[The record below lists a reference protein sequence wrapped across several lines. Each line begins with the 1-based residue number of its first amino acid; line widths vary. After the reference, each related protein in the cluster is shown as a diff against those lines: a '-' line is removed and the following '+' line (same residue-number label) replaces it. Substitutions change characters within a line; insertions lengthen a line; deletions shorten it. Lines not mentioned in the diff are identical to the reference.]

1 MFRFVI
7 PIFFRIFVGKSIDN
21 RMATTENINAMISS
35 YERIEGEYSFKKFLQ
50 SANIKSGTYACIS
63 KLLERVKKAITVSLT
78 NEEIEKLKSIWETY
92 LKIQGAFPIEDETA
106 PKTMKVSELEMIFG
120 ELWRKKP
127 LKGDSGDNKESTPFW
142 KSDKDVAQFWNDN
155 NRRQVETYHDICDY
169 LNRDIRLSF
178 NSKIS
183 SINDDDI
190 RESIFGFFKLINEI
204 RDSTVRKQLVDFIC
218 SFRSIIS
225 VNGQIQTDS
234 VERLINDEVVPRQI
248 ARFFVLKVKNN
259 YFEGKHAIEKKKDR
273 DGNSGYFIHDEIR
286 QMSQQDNAKYADI
299 INKIIDALLKENVKT
314 GEKPVHYW
322 TNLTRFLN
330 ILRLL
335 RNGMAHYL
343 QDMVEEGEQL
353 AVACFILHTYVG
365 TYLSI
370 KKNLQNQ
377 GVLSEPFDYEE
388 LDVKTLTVYFNSE
401 LKKEVSD
408 IEYIKD
414 IIKPKL
420 YRLKEEMP
428 INEADGYSEYRIER
442 GEHYIL
448 RCGAGKNA
456 VEEKVPYEMFW
467 NTASTNPV
475 AFWDGVTYHFYP
487 DLSTMSSELNPLV
500 QTAQKKDLE
509 KIVHLLKQVESH
521 LEGIKKGTDEL
532 KAIRETLALGQK
544 RLEDL
549 GDKIDRGFDTAHQDA
564 EEQKGLLKRIIE
576 ALERKEQKDSGI
588 VNKTAII
595 VIIIAII
602 AGISYK
608 VWPKDKPEVLIT
620 KGDHYLRN
628 GDAEKAGETY
638 RKAIKAYEDILSED
652 SVDVDANL
660 GLAMMLMRGKGIYDL
675 AEAEHCA
682 KRASEESTKAEGLY
696 HYLLFLNKKYGDAD
710 HLVGNL
716 RADGEKDEYTILTDA
731 LLEIYGCCDRERSL
745 ESVLRARTVLDSLC
759 KFNQDAVLDRAG
771 IVKYGIERENCEDD
785 FYIWPDP
792 IFAESDLSVIAND
805 SLNPVAMAMLSEF
818 YGQLGEMKDCL
829 EWGVSA
835 YECGMKAYAPSLT
848 IQMLQNNIIENPGID
863 FKAIFKELE
872 RSARH
877 DKSLTG
883 ECAKYMTRVHN
894 YSINEMPAKDL
905 LKSTDD
911 FIDILKLTQDGNY
924 AQFLEQLYRFR
935 VTLCLEVGD
944 LPRATSL
951 AMKVDVFND
960 SIAVSQYL
968 EGICCDRGWAG
979 QPQDSILR
987 DNLINSSAERGYP
1000 EAVYTRLKKAEPLR
1014 CYPIRINR
1022 KDPVYKFTTAERVF
1036 ASDIYRKFG
1045 NKGVFR
1051 NSFYRN
1057 GKQSAKPIFDLTFIT
1072 PVTNSIKPESL
1083 PKEEIVEASSQTSPF
1098 VMGEAEVELKDDFD
1112 YKDFQYVVG
1121 IHYDASIYA
1130 QISDSI
1136 WSKSPK
1142 LAVELADYWRD
1153 YYSPG
1158 PYYLPIQEQD
1168 SPYVEY
1174 CPKEYQ
1180 VIWDVLAR
1188 CYNYVELSNGN
1199 DGLVTVDLINKPIM
1213 EDYFAEIKIGI
1224 ASALKHGN
1232 SEMAKHLITM
1242 WLTLSNNNEVDEA
1255 EKVRYEKFA
1264 LPEYKNKGF
1273 QPYKKIDYPIYAY

>member
-1 MFRFVI
+1 
-7 PIFFRIFVGKSIDN
+7 
-21 RMATTENINAMISS
+21 MATTENNNAMISS
-35 YERIEGEYSFKKFLQ
+35 YERIEGEYSFKNFLQ
-50 SANIKSGTYACIS
+50 SANIKLGTYACIGE
-63 KLLERVKKAITVSLT
+63 LLKRVKDAITINLT
-78 NEEIEKLKSIWETY
+78 DEEIKTLKHIWETY
-92 LKIQGAFPIEDETA
+92 LETKGTSPIRE
-106 PKTMKVSELEMIFG
+106 TMKVSELEVIFRD
-120 ELWRKKP
+120 LWRKKP
-127 LKGDSGDNKESTPFW
+127 VKEGFKENTEPTPFW
-142 KSDKDVAQFWNDN
+142 KSDKDIAEFWNDN
-155 NRRQVETYHDICDY
+155 NRKQVKTYHDISDY
-169 LNRDIRLSF
+169 LNKETRLSF
-178 NSKIS
+178 EMPTN
-183 SINDDDI
+183 INDDDI
-190 RESIFGFFKLINEI
+190 IESIYGFFKLVDGIG
-204 RDSTVRKQLVDFIC
+204 DSTVRKQLVDFIC

-225 VNGQIQTDS
+225 AKGLIQAKS
-234 VERLINDEVVPRQI
+234 VEPLINDEVVPRQI
-248 ARFFVLKVKNN
+248 ARFFVLKVKDDFFKGN
-259 YFEGKHAIEKKKDR
+259 HAIEKRKDNN
-273 DGNSGYFIHDEIR
+273 GNSIPYRYNEIR
-286 QMSQQDNAKYADI
+286 TLSQQDNAKYADI
-299 INKIIDALLKENVKT
+299 INKIINVLLKEN
-314 GEKPVHYW
+314 GGKPVYYW
-322 TNLTRFLN
+322 TNLTKFLD

-335 RNGMAHYL
+335 RNGKAHYL
-343 QDMVEEGEQL
+343 QELVEEGEQL
-353 AVACFILHTYVG
+353 PVACFILHTYVG

-370 KKNLQNQ
+370 KKNLQNLDA
-377 GVLSEPFDYEE
+377 LSEPFDYEE
-388 LDVKTLTVYFNSE
+388 LGVKTLTVYFNGD
-401 LKKEVSD
+401 LKKEVSGN
-408 IEYIKD
+408 EYIKNVLR
-414 IIKPKL
+414 PQL
-420 YRLKEEMP
+420 YRLKEEKQEP
-428 INEADGYSEYRIER
+428 TNKADGYSEYRIER
-442 GEHYIL
+442 GGKYIL
-448 RCGAGKNA
+448 RCGVGKNA
-456 VEEKVPYEMFW
+456 VEDRVPCGKDEMFW
-467 NTASTNPV
+467 NSASTNHV
-475 AFWDGVTYHFYP
+475 AFWDGVKFHFYP
-487 DLSTMSSELNPLV
+487 DISTMSSELNPLV

-509 KIVHLLKQVESH
+509 KIVHLLEQVESH

-564 EEQKGLLKRIIE
+564 EEQKGLQRGTNRYLR
-576 ALERKEQKDSGI
+576 LLVGL
-588 VNKTAII
+588 VVFVMFAIFGYY
-595 VIIIAII
+595 VI
-602 AGISYK
+602 K
-608 VWPKDKPEVLIT
+608 NWPKDKPEVLIT

-682 KRASEESTKAEGLY
+682 KRASEESTRAEGLY
-696 HYLLFLNKKYGDAD
+696 HYLLFLNKKYGDVD

-1224 ASALKHGN
+1224 ASAMKHGN

-1242 WLTLSNNNEVDEA
+1242 WLTLSNNNEVNEA